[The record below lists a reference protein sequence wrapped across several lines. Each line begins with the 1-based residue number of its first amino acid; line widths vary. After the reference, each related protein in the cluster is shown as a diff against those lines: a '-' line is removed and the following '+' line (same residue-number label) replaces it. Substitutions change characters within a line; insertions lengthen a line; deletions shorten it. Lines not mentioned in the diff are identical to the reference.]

1 MGGEPRT
8 ILVEGQPKRHA
19 LCQLEST
26 EIVTSVA
33 WAKAEESGGWPE
45 QVWLRP
51 ASIDCPAYLGG
62 RLRSA
67 QHKKLIGP
75 MPGWVTGSESE
86 TTLPCVARGYDSL
99 RRADLVVRS
108 MVVKYRRIQI
118 PLSVAIPWNGYR

>member
-51 ASIDCPAYLGG
+51 ASIDRPAYLGG
-62 RLRSA
+62 RLRPA
-67 QHKKLIGP
+67 QHKKFIGP
-75 MPGWVTGSESE
+75 SQGGSRDPRAKRPSRVWPEDM
-86 TTLPCVARGYDSL
+86 TLSAGL
-99 RRADLVVRS
+99 
-108 MVVKYRRIQI
+108 I
-118 PLSVAIPWNGYR
+118 